1 MTTAAEAA
9 APATPILT
17 FDHTDTADFWDT
29 DHRAVIRKP
38 THAAYRGGHRLPHM
52 SQQLGRDLAG
62 EGYTRKTYTLDVT
75 QWDDEA
81 RERRN
86 SPYRYVVTQSPA
98 TAHTAFQTAEE
109 LYAWCSAY
117 AVTLT
122 PRPAR
127 WCGDFTAAIGDPA
140 DWQPLEIR
148 AL

>member
-1 MTTAAEAA
+1 MTATTEA
-9 APATPILT
+9 APAAPVLT
-17 FDHTDTADFWDT
+17 FDPTDTADFWDT
-29 DHRAVIRKP
+29 DHRAVIRRP
-38 THAAYRGGHRLPHM
+38 TRAAYRGGHRLPHM

-62 EGYTRKTYTLDVT
+62 EGHARKTYRLDVIR
-75 QWDDEA
+75 WDDEA

-86 SPYRYVVTQSPA
+86 SPDRHVVTQAPA
-98 TAHTAFQTAEE
+98 TAHTAFETAEE
-109 LYAWCSAY
+109 LYAWRSAY

-127 WCGDFTAAIGDPA
+127 WCGAFTAGIGDPA